1 MPLRANCVPDPGSS
15 VTIAYVSPPES
26 AVSVSAAARVTTAVA
41 ASATFTAAE
50 DVKAG
55 A

>member
-15 VTIAYVSPPES
+15 VTIAYASPPES
-26 AVSVSAAARVTTAVA
+26 AVSVSVAARVTTAVA
-41 ASATFTAAE
+41 PSATFIVSE
-50 DVKAG
+50 DVNAG